1 MRYTSLPWA
10 RQACLLFFI
19 VCLSNPASAQT
30 AGSPAT
36 PPPDSDEEPLQLS
49 VFDVT
54 TSRDEGYGS
63 TYSVGGSRVNLPIQ
77 EIPSSIV
84 SLNEQFLKDVGALE
98 VNDAINYVSGIATAD
113 GAQYSLRGYAQQGVN
128 YRDGLPDREIGLNTA
143 TNDAGGFQR
152 IEVIK
157 GPAGVLYGAHSMGG
171 IVNRVSKVPLG
182 TQQTNIQLGLSTGW
196 DQFVRGVVDT
206 TGPLKD
212 TGISYRLVLV
222 DREGEKA
229 WGGKDRRQSMIGTV
243 SYDFGKK
250 VRNRVW
256 LRYSFLINDATSEQG
271 LNFVDKDAKLAPFFA
286 GGNRDYTN
294 FPLDS
299 WATQHTRSW
308 ELGYRA
314 STHALGGEWTV
325 RLLGRANFNWGDKLP
340 AMPEEQF
347 VPSIAMAL
355 SWGQMRLYPPMTP
368 GSPIGDLRLS
378 LEISIASTI
387 RPQDMWILSGSTSWD
402 PPSIRW

>member
-222 DREGEKA
+222 DREG
-229 WGGKDRRQSMIGTV
+229 
-243 SYDFGKK
+243 
-250 VRNRVW
+250 
-256 LRYSFLINDATSEQG
+256 
-271 LNFVDKDAKLAPFFA
+271 
-286 GGNRDYTN
+286 
-294 FPLDS
+294 
-299 WATQHTRSW
+299 
-308 ELGYRA
+308 
-314 STHALGGEWTV
+314 GEG
-325 RLLGRANFNWGDKLP
+325 LGRERPAAIDDRYGKLRFRKKGP
-340 AMPEEQF
+340 Q
-347 VPSIAMAL
+347 S
-355 SWGQMRLYPPMTP
+355 RL
-368 GSPIGDLRLS
+368 
-378 LEISIASTI
+378 AAV
-387 RPQDMWILSGSTSWD
+387 
-402 PPSIRW
+402 